1 MSVVN
6 AIPLIAAG
14 DDGYFLTRSLR
25 FRSSASAYLNR
36 TFGTPTNNIKWTFSA
51 WIKRGKLSG
60 YQRIIGVGTD
70 ASGVNQGSLYFD
82 TSAQI
87 GFFQGDGSGS
97 TEAYLVTNA
106 LYRDPAAWYH
116 ITFVYD
122 SANAT
127 SANRLLMYVNG
138 VQVTSFAS
146 ATYPSSSLASKINA
160 NGVVHAIGVLPTS
173 STNFFDGYMAEIN
186 FIDGQALAPTAFG
199 TFNSYGVWQPITYGG
214 SYGTNGFRLPFT
226 NNASTTTL
234 GYDFSPQGNNWTT
247 NNISVT
253 AGSTYDSMTD
263 VPTLT
268 SATAANF
275 AVLNPLDKATLAS
288 MSDGNLKLT
297 NASAGDGGTRST
309 IACTDGMWYAELI
322 VGSTTNANSAISFGL
337 ISTTVGIGAVSGYNT
352 VNAFTLYASN
362 LSQINNSG
370 SITGAGSPFSAG
382 DILQVAFDRTNN
394 RAWVG
399 KNNSWFDSSFGT
411 TGNPST
417 AANPTFSSIPTT
429 NPLAIFAYAYANS
442 ANANFGQRPFAYT
455 PPSGYVALNTYNL

>member
-1 MSVVN
+1 M
-6 AIPLIAAG
+6 IGEPLLLG
-14 DDGYFLTRSLR
+14 DEGGYNLTRSLR
-25 FRSSASAYLNR
+25 FRSSATASLSK
-36 TFGTPTNNIKWTFSA
+36 TLTTPTSNTTWTLSM
-51 WIKRGKLSG
+51 WVKRGILS
-60 YQRIIGVGTD
+60 Q
-70 ASGVNQGSLYFD
+70 ASD
-82 TSAQI
+82 TSLFVGSDYTGI
-87 GFFQGDGSGS
+87 YFRGSGS
-97 TEAYLVTNA
+97 LDAITFYKPAAYVFTSA
-106 LYRDPAAWYH
+106 SVYRDPAAWYH
-116 ITFVYD
+116 IVVSSNGTTV
-122 SANAT
+122 A
-127 SANRLLMYVNG
+127 LYVNG
-138 VQVTSFAS
+138 VS
-146 ATYPSSSLASKINA
+146 AGSYTGTLPNLNSAVA
-160 NGVVHAIGVLPTS
+160 HTIGVDS
-173 STNFFDGYMAEIN
+173 GSVSKFDGYMAEVN

-199 TFNSYGVWQPITYGG
+199 TVNSYGVWQPITYGG

-253 AGSTYDSMTD
+253 AGVTYDSMTD

-442 ANANFGQRPFAYT
+442 ANANFGQQPFTYT
-455 PPSGYVALNTYNL
+455 PPTGFVALNTFNL